1 MNIIM
6 WIIMGA
12 LAGWLA
18 SIITSRNDSMG
29 ALGNI
34 AIGILGAFLGGWLM
48 SMFGQGGADLGSFNL
63 YSLLVATGGA
73 VLLLF
78 IYGAITNRR

>member
-1 MNIIM
+1 MAVII

-18 SIITSRNDSMG
+18 SVITSRNESQGMI
-29 ALGNI
+29 GNI
-34 AIGILGAFLGGWLM
+34 IIGILGAFIGGWVM
-48 SMFGQGGADLGSFNL
+48 NMFGQGGADLGTFNL

-78 IYGAITNRR
+78 LFSLFARRR

>member
-1 MNIIM
+1 MSIIT

-18 SIITSRNDSMG
+18 SLITSRNESQG
-29 ALGNI
+29 AIGNI
-34 AIGILGAFLGGWLM
+34 VVGILGAFIGGWLM
-48 SMFGQGGADLGSFNL
+48 NMFGQGGADLGTFNI

-78 IYGAITNRR
+78 IYGMITKNR